1 MEKKKVNTIIAIG
14 IILGIIFL
22 FLFAFNYS
30 GKIPGEIEQ
39 IEDSFCGISI
49 LGECATNNDCIVS
62 GCSLQVCQ
70 GKFEEEAIT
79 TCDWKE
85 CYNSESYGVICTCLE
100 DECQWALE

>member
-1 MEKKKVNTIIAIG
+1 MGKKKVNTIIAICV
-14 IILGIIFL
+14 ILGIILL

-30 GKIPGEIEQ
+30 GKISEETEQ
-39 IEDSFCGISI
+39 IVDSFCGIST

-85 CYNSESYGVICTCLE
+85 CYNSESYRVICTCLE
-100 DECQWALE
+100 EECQWARE